1 MNYNNSNERLMVFVD
16 VRNVCK
22 KVENDRRYC
31 RPDFKGLVNLLS
43 NGRRLIRPYAYDGS
57 LIAEGEDRSRR
68 FHDHLRAN
76 GFEVRARNIYSS
88 DDDVKQK
95 GVDVELACDMVLFAK
110 QDLYDVAIL
119 VSGDGDFIPAVERI
133 KDMGK
138 IVEVASFSD
147 EICGELR
154 LLSDRFW
161 NLDSVPFLSMRSVPD
176 DQEAI

>member
-1 MNYNNSNERLMVFVD
+1 MKRVVISGGGWSGCAAAVEAKKLGAEVTLLERTDMLLGT
-16 VRNVCK
+16 
-22 KVENDRRYC
+22 
-31 RPDFKGLVNLLS
+31 GLVGGIMRN
-43 NGRRLIRPYAYDGS
+43 NGRYTATEEM
-57 LIAEGEDRSRR
+57 IAMGGGEL
-68 FHDHLRAN
+68 FGVIEQNLRHK
-76 GFEVRARNIYSS
+76 NIEFP
-88 DDDVKQK
+88 
-95 GVDVELACDMVLFAK
+95 GHAHA
-110 QDLYDVAIL
+110 DLYDVAIL

-138 IVEVASFSD
+138 IVEVVSFSD

>member
-1 MNYNNSNERLMVFVD
+1 M
-16 VRNVCK
+16 
-22 KVENDRRYC
+22 
-31 RPDFKGLVNLLS
+31 
-43 NGRRLIRPYAYDGS
+43 
-57 LIAEGEDRSRR
+57 
-68 FHDHLRAN
+68 
-76 GFEVRARNIYSS
+76 
-88 DDDVKQK
+88 
-95 GVDVELACDMVLFAK
+95 ELACDMVLFAK

-161 NLDSVPFLSMRSVPD
+161 NLDSVPFLSMRSVSD